1 LALVCDSML
10 VAKSGDMKY
19 DNFFG
24 RQGLKGIVQS
34 TNMLTTLLFPV
45 RTLLLKHVCG
55 KVLNVVKGKGE
66 CRGYFTQVV
75 FFHYRS

>member
-1 LALVCDSML
+1 ML

-66 CRGYFTQVV
+66 YRGYFTQVV